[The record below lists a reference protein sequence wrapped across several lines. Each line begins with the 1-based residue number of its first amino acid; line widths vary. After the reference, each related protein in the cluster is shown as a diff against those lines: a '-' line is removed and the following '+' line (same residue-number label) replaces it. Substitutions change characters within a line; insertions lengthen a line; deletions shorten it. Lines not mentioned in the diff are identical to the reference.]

1 MTLFRSMAI
10 RMALVYILLVCGFGY
25 VVQALYGVQISRHGE
40 LFEKAQNTYTTRIK
54 THGVRGEIYDFGGS
68 LLVGNMPTMDII
80 GDPANIFILNKKDED
95 NYKEECR
102 RIADFFAKK
111 CDNVNAD
118 EVYRRLLRRSL
129 TTTNGNGEK
138 VERDCHYAVIATGIE
153 YNMAKELKD
162 EVRELAFHGVAF
174 TSSYRRNYPKDTML
188 ANILGL
194 TNFDADKF
202 IPVQGIER
210 TLNEA
215 MTATSGSMVYERA
228 RNGSSVSFANSKSE
242 PTLDGY
248 DIYLTIREPLQAIVE
263 EELDLMCE
271 RVQPH
276 AAWAIL
282 VDPTTGDVLAAA
294 QRPTFNPNDRT
305 TMNAESSANRLSEL
319 ALEPG
324 SIMKPFV
331 ISYALDRGFVTPGT
345 IVDCEQGVWKYAG
358 RLLHDTHN
366 VGKVP
371 VTEIIK
377 QSSNIGT
384 AKVSVMMG
392 QKNLD
397 TALRSFGF
405 GQTTG
410 IQLKPE
416 TSGLFRAL
424 KDWDSLSVSRF
435 CIGQGIAVSPLQL
448 ARAYCMIANGG
459 YKLNLRLVDRI
470 ERGDDVRVM
479 PVIKEQASI
488 FTNPETTK
496 KMITEM
502 MIGVTEAGGT
512 CTEAAIEGFH
522 VAGKTGTAQKV
533 INGAYSNRYY
543 ASFVGFVPAEDP
555 KFVLLVTC
563 DDPTVG
569 SRYGGSASGPTFKA
583 IAERTLKYLR
593 VQPQLSR
600 EEWLA
605 ERSAAQKALHERKV
619 REDAIVQ
626 ARREERDRQL
636 KAGQTKETAKRTGT
650 TVASRSVSP
659 VTSRS
664 ASPVTRRSVSPSAA
678 AAARSTLVRR

>member
-10 RMALVYILLVCGFGY
+10 RMALVYILLICGFGY
-25 VVQALYGVQISRHGE
+25 VVQALYGVQISRHDE
-40 LFEKAQNTYTTRIK
+40 LFGKAQNTYTTRIE
-54 THGVRGEIYDFGGS
+54 THGNRGEIYDFSGS
-68 LLVGNMPTMDII
+68 LLVGNMPTMDVI
-80 GDPANIFILNKKDED
+80 GDPANIFVLNKKDEE
-95 NYKEECR
+95 KAEAECR
-102 RIADFFAKK
+102 RIAKFFEEN
-111 CDNVNAD
+111 CPGVNAD
-118 EVYRRLLRRSL
+118 EVFRRLMRRTLPES
-129 TTTNGNGEK
+129 GK
-138 VERDCHYAVIATGIE
+138 DCHYAVVATRVE
-153 YNMAKELKD
+153 YETAKKLRDQVKD
-162 EVRELAFHGVAF
+162 LSFHGISF
-174 TSSYRRNYPKDTML
+174 RSSYDRKYPKNTML

-194 TNFDADKF
+194 TNVSYDKF

-210 TLNEA
+210 SLNEA
-215 MTATSGSMVYERA
+215 MSATSGSMVYERA
-228 RNGSSVSFANSKSE
+228 RNGRPVTFTNSSSE
-242 PTLDGY
+242 PELDGY

-271 RVQPH
+271 RVKPH
-276 AAWAIL
+276 AAWAVL

-305 TMNAESSANRLSEL
+305 TMTAETSTNRLSEL

-405 GQTTG
+405 GQKTG

-416 TSGLFRAL
+416 TSGIFRPL
-424 KDWDSLSVSRF
+424 EKWDSLSVSRF
-435 CIGQGIAVSPLQL
+435 CIGQGIAASPLQL

-459 YKLNLRLVDRI
+459 YKIDLRIVDRI

-479 PVIKEQASI
+479 PIVKEKKSI
-488 FTNPETTK
+488 FANPTTR
-496 KMITEM
+496 KMITDM

-583 IAERTLKYLR
+583 IAERTLKYMH
-593 VQPQLSR
+593 VQPQLSK

-619 REDAIVQ
+619 REDALVQ

-636 KAGQTKETAKRTGT
+636 RAEKAKEAAKRTVS
-650 TVASRSVSP
+650 TVASKPVTNSKSSP
-659 VTSRS
+659 V
-664 ASPVTRRSVSPSAA
+664 RR
-678 AAARSTLVRR
+678 

>member
-10 RMALVYILLVCGFGY
+10 RMALVYILLICGFGY
-25 VVQALYGVQISRHGE
+25 VARTLYTVQIARHGE
-40 LFEKAQNTYTTRIK
+40 LFEKAQNTYTTRIE
-54 THGVRGEIYDFGGS
+54 THGTRGEIFDFDGS
-68 LLVGNMPTMDII
+68 LLVGNLPTMDII
-80 GDPANIFILNKKDED
+80 GDPANIFILNKKDEE
-95 NYKEECR
+95 KTETECR
-102 RIADFFAKK
+102 MIADFFEKH
-111 CDNVNAD
+111 CGNINSD
-118 EVYRRLLRRSL
+118 EVFRRLKRRSI
-129 TTTNGNGEK
+129 TSTDTNGEK
-138 VERDCHYAVIATGIE
+138 KEQDCHYAVIATGIE
-153 YNMAKELKD
+153 YETAKMLKEKVKELS
-162 EVRELAFHGVAF
+162 FHGISF
-174 TSSYRRNYPKDTML
+174 TSSYRRKYPKNTML

-194 TNFDADKF
+194 TNVSYDTFVP
-202 IPVQGIER
+202 IQGIER
-210 TLNEA
+210 SFNDA

-228 RNGSSVSFANSKSE
+228 RNGRHVTFANSRSE

-248 DIYLTIREPLQAIVE
+248 DIFLTIREPLQAIVE

-271 RVQPH
+271 RVKPH
-276 AAWAIL
+276 AAWAVL
-282 VDPTTGDVLAAA
+282 VDPSTGDVLAAA

-305 TMNAESSANRLSEL
+305 TMTPESSANRLSEL

-331 ISYALDRGFVTPGT
+331 ISYALDKGFVTPGSV
-345 IVDCEQGVWKYAG
+345 VDCEQGVWKYAG

-371 VTEIIK
+371 VTEVIK

-392 QKNLD
+392 AKNLD

-405 GQTTG
+405 GQKTG

-416 TSGLFRAL
+416 TSGIFRPL
-424 KDWDSLSVSRF
+424 EKWDSLSVSRF

-459 YKLNLRLVDRI
+459 YKVNLRIVDRI

-479 PVIKEQASI
+479 PVIKERKSI
-488 FTNPETTK
+488 FANPTTK
-496 KMITEM
+496 KMITDM

-533 INGAYSNRYY
+533 INGQYSNRYY

-583 IAERTLKYLR
+583 IAERTLKYMH

-619 REDAIVQ
+619 REDALVQ

-636 KAGQTKETAKRTGT
+636 KAEKTKETAKRSGA
-650 TVASRSVSP
+650 TVASRPSS
-659 VTSRS
+659 TSS
-664 ASPVTRRSVSPSAA
+664 AI
-678 AAARSTLVRR
+678 STLVRR

>member
-10 RMALVYILLVCGFGY
+10 RMALVYILLICGFGY
-25 VVQALYGVQISRHGE
+25 VARVLYSVQITRHGE
-40 LFEKAQNTYTTRIK
+40 LFEKAQNTYTTRIE
-54 THGVRGEIYDFGGS
+54 THGTRGEIYDFGGS
-68 LLVGNMPTMDII
+68 LLVGNQPTMDII
-80 GDPANIFILNKKDED
+80 ADPANIYILNKKDKDKTET
-95 NYKEECR
+95 ECR
-102 RIADFFAKK
+102 MIADFFEKH
-111 CDNVNAD
+111 CENVKSD
-118 EVYRRLLRRSL
+118 EIFRRLSRR
-129 TTTNGNGEK
+129 TFTATDANGEK
-138 VERDCHYAVIATGIE
+138 VERECHYAVIATGVKYE
-153 YNMAKELKD
+153 TAKTLKEKVKELS
-162 EVRELAFHGVAF
+162 FHGISF

-194 TNFDADKF
+194 TNVSYDTFVP
-202 IPVQGIER
+202 IQGIER
-210 TLNEA
+210 SLNDA
-215 MTATSGSMVYERA
+215 MTATSGSKVYERA
-228 RNGSSVSFANSKSE
+228 RNGRSVTYVNSKSE

-248 DIYLTIREPLQAIVE
+248 DIFLTIREPLQAIVE

-271 RVQPH
+271 RVKPH

-282 VDPTTGDVLAAA
+282 VDPETGDVLAAA
-294 QRPTFNPNDRT
+294 QRPTFNPNDRS
-305 TMNAESSANRLSEL
+305 TMTPESSANRLSEL

-331 ISYALDRGFVTPGT
+331 VSYALDKGFVTPGS

-371 VTEIIK
+371 VTEVIK

-384 AKVSVMMG
+384 AKISVMMG
-392 QKNLD
+392 AKNLD
-397 TALRSFGF
+397 AALRSFGF
-405 GQTTG
+405 GQKTG

-416 TSGLFRAL
+416 TSGIFRPL
-424 KDWDSLSVSRF
+424 EKWDSLSVSRF

-459 YKLNLRLVDRI
+459 YKVNLRIVDRI

-479 PVIKEQASI
+479 PVVREKKSI
-488 FTNPETTK
+488 FANPTTK
-496 KMITEM
+496 KMITDM

-543 ASFVGFVPAEDP
+543 ASFVGFVPAEKP
-555 KFVLLVTC
+555 RFVLLVTC

-583 IAERTLKYLR
+583 IAERALKYMY

-619 REDAIVQ
+619 REDALVQ

-636 KAGQTKETAKRTGT
+636 KAQKAKETAKKTGT
-650 TVASRSVSP
+650 TVASRP
-659 VTSRS
+659 
-664 ASPVTRRSVSPSAA
+664 ASAA
-678 AAARSTLVRR
+678 KSTVIRR

>member
-10 RMALVYILLVCGFGY
+10 RMALVYILLICGFGY
-25 VVQALYGVQISRHGE
+25 VARVLYDVQIARHGE
-40 LFEKAQNTYTTRIK
+40 LFEKAQHTYTTRIE
-54 THGVRGEIYDFGGS
+54 THGTRGEIFDFGGS
-68 LLVGNMPTMDII
+68 LLVGNIPTMDIV
-80 GDPANIFILNKKDED
+80 GDPANIFILNGKDKDKTET
-95 NYKEECR
+95 ECR
-102 RIADFFAKK
+102 LIADFFEKY
-111 CDNVNAD
+111 CENVSSD
-118 EVYRRLLRRSL
+118 EVFRRLSRR
-129 TTTNGNGEK
+129 TFTATDANGEK
-138 VERDCHYAVIATGIE
+138 VERDCHYAVIATGVKYE
-153 YNMAKELKD
+153 TAKMLRDKVKELS
-162 EVRELAFHGVAF
+162 FHGVSF

-188 ANILGL
+188 SNILGL
-194 TNFDADKF
+194 TNFSADKF
-202 IPVQGIER
+202 VPVQGIER
-210 TLNEA
+210 SLNAA

-228 RNGSSVSFANSKSE
+228 RNGRPVTFTNSSSE

-263 EELDLMCE
+263 EELDHMCE
-271 RVQPH
+271 RVKPH

-282 VDPTTGDVLAAA
+282 VDPKTGDVLAAA
-294 QRPTFNPNDRT
+294 QRPTFNPNDRA
-305 TMNAESSANRLSEL
+305 TMTPESSANRLSEL
-319 ALEPG
+319 AIEPG

-331 ISYALDRGFVTPGT
+331 VSYALDRGFVTPNS

-366 VGKVP
+366 VGKVS
-371 VTEIIK
+371 VSEVIK

-384 AKVSVMMG
+384 AKISVMMG
-392 QKNLD
+392 AKNLD
-397 TALRSFGF
+397 NALRSFGF
-405 GQTTG
+405 GQKTG

-416 TSGLFRAL
+416 TSGIFRPL
-424 KDWDSLSVSRF
+424 EKWDSLSVSRF

-459 YKLNLRLVDRI
+459 YKVDLRIVDRI
-470 ERGDDVRVM
+470 ERGDDIRVM
-479 PVIKEQASI
+479 PVVRETKSI
-488 FTNPETTK
+488 FTNPTTK
-496 KMITEM
+496 KMITDM

-583 IAERTLKYLR
+583 IAERALKYMY
-593 VQPQLSR
+593 VQPQMSR

-619 REDAIVQ
+619 REDALVQ
-626 ARREERDRQL
+626 ARREARDRQL
-636 KAGQTKETAKRTGT
+636 KEQQAKESAKKTGT
-650 TVASRSVSP
+650 TVASRRT
-659 VTSRS
+659 TSS
-664 ASPVTRRSVSPSAA
+664 TSKSTTIRR
-678 AAARSTLVRR
+678 

>member
-10 RMALVYILLVCGFGY
+10 RMALVYILLICGFGY
-25 VVQALYGVQISRHGE
+25 VARVLYSVQITRHGE
-40 LFEKAQNTYTTRIK
+40 LFEKAQSTYTTRIE
-54 THGVRGEIYDFGGS
+54 THGTRGEIYDFGGS
-68 LLVGNMPTMDII
+68 LLVGNVPTMDII
-80 GDPANIFILNKKDED
+80 GDPANIFILNKEDKDKTET
-95 NYKEECR
+95 ECR
-102 RIADFFAKK
+102 MIADFFEKQ
-111 CDNVNAD
+111 CENVNAD
-118 EVYRRLLRRSL
+118 EVFRRLSRRTFTS
-129 TTTNGNGEK
+129 TDANGKK
-138 VERDCHYAVIATGIE
+138 VERDCHYAVIATGVKYE
-153 YNMAKELKD
+153 DAKKLKEKVKELS
-162 EVRELAFHGVAF
+162 FHGISF
-174 TSSYRRNYPKDTML
+174 TSSYRRSYPKDTML

-194 TNFDADKF
+194 TNVSYDTFVP
-202 IPVQGIER
+202 IQGIER
-210 TLNEA
+210 SLNNE

-228 RNGSSVSFANSKSE
+228 RNGRSVTYVNSKSE

-263 EELDLMCE
+263 EELDHMCE
-271 RVQPH
+271 RVKPH
-276 AAWAIL
+276 AAWALL
-282 VDPTTGDVLAAA
+282 VDPKTGDVLAAA
-294 QRPTFNPNDRT
+294 QRPTFNPNDRS
-305 TMNAESSANRLSEL
+305 TMTPESSANRLSEL

-331 ISYALDRGFVTPGT
+331 VSYALDKGFVTPSSM
-345 IVDCEQGVWKYAG
+345 IDCEQGVWKYAG

-371 VTEIIK
+371 VTEVIK

-384 AKVSVMMG
+384 AKISVMMG
-392 QKNLD
+392 AKNLD
-397 TALRSFGF
+397 NALRSFGF
-405 GQTTG
+405 GQKTG
-410 IQLKPE
+410 IQLRPE
-416 TSGLFRAL
+416 TSGIFRPL
-424 KDWDSLSVSRF
+424 EKWDSLSVSRF

-459 YKLNLRLVDRI
+459 YKVNLRIVDRI

-479 PVIKEQASI
+479 PVIRETKSI
-488 FTNPETTK
+488 FANPTTK
-496 KMITEM
+496 KMITDM

-583 IAERTLKYLR
+583 IAERALKYMY
-593 VQPQLSR
+593 VQPQLSK

-619 REDAIVQ
+619 REDALVQ

-636 KAGQTKETAKRTGT
+636 KAQQAKETQKKIGT
-650 TVASRSVSP
+650 TVASRP
-659 VTSRS
+659 TSTTKS
-664 ASPVTRRSVSPSAA
+664 TTIRR
-678 AAARSTLVRR
+678 